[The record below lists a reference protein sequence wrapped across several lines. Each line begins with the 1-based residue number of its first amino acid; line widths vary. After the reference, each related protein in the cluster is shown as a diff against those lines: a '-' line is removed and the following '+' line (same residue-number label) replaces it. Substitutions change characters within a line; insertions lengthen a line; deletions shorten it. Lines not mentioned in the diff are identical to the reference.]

1 MCFRGCLAT
10 GCWSLLVIAC
20 VTLVTVDYMVQHR
33 NPACDCFSTLLCLS
47 VVSIEDL
54 SLCLLANTHKLL
66 VVRKWTVLHKQEI
79 KVICLQSRSFTFWNV
94 FVITV
99 ILKVNVLHLWFVSH
113 FSCFT
118 AAPWLVSVL
127 QTFQC
132 KIQAIVAIYLQPK
145 QMVWDFFPL
154 SLRPHTL
161 QQISGSTFQC
171 VNSFDIKHQILAN
184 ALLCMKQI

>member
-20 VTLVTVDYMVQHR
+20 VTLVTVDYVVQHR

-54 SLCLLANTHKLL
+54 SLL
-66 VVRKWTVLHKQEI
+66 VVRKWPVLHKQEI

-118 AAPWLVSVL
+118 AAPWLVFCRHFSVKYRRL
-127 QTFQC
+127 WQSTCNQSKWCEIFSLCHWGLTPYSKSVDQHFS
-132 KIQAIVAIYLQPK
+132 
-145 QMVWDFFPL
+145 VW
-154 SLRPHTL
+154 T
-161 QQISGSTFQC
+161 
-171 VNSFDIKHQILAN
+171 
-184 ALLCMKQI
+184 ALT